1 MLDCTLVEIDD
12 PLAAQ
17 ILKFICSNE
26 KQTFNATVFISFS
39 FIIKIINYY
48 FLSVIWHLAPARL
61 HRCSDGAKLENSAVL
76 LLTS

>member
-1 MLDCTLVEIDD
+1 MLDCILVEIDD

-39 FIIKIINYY
+39 
-48 FLSVIWHLAPARL
+48 
-61 HRCSDGAKLENSAVL
+61 L
-76 LLTS
+76 LLKLLTIIFFLLFGTWHQLDYTDVAMVRSWKTVQFYY